1 MSITLAGIFT
11 KMSHSVCGKKKKK
24 SSLFTFLRGMSVL
37 TFSVNLRVCFFWVFF
52 FLDESVSG
60 ISWCAE
66 RWREPL
72 PSMACRRADL
82 ALLGSSKERLLL

>member
-37 TFSVNLRVCFFWVFF
+37 TFSVNLRVCFFGVFF
-52 FLDESVSG
+52 F
-60 ISWCAE
+60 
-66 RWREPL
+66 
-72 PSMACRRADL
+72 
-82 ALLGSSKERLLL
+82 

>member
-1 MSITLAGIFT
+1 MSITLSGIFT
-11 KMSHSVCGKKKKK
+11 KMSHSVCGKKFI
-24 SSLFTFLRGMSVL
+24 SRCAMFTFLHGMSVL
-37 TFSVNLRVCFFWVFF
+37 TFSVILGFFFF

-72 PSMACRRADL
+72 ASMACGGADL

>member
-11 KMSHSVCGKKKKK
+11 KMSHSVCGKKK

-37 TFSVNLRVCFFWVFF
+37 TFSVNLRVCFFGVFF